1 MDDEEKG
8 GVCRV
13 CLSTAKK
20 KSMSLFEKYK
30 DYLIFDYIN
39 AITNVQI
46 RQHDGLPD
54 KICRTCLQELD
65 TAIHF
70 KQRCESSNVLLQ
82 SSNFVNNPM
91 PLEIDVKEVV
101 VKKEEPQE
109 TNLEFIEPESDF
121 FDSSEPFDNGLISE
135 QQERISGN
143 KVDLGLR
150 KSRAIDLRLQC
161 DDCGEYFKSKC
172 KLRVHWKQ
180 IHFKQNLICHDCK
193 RTFKSITAYNK
204 HQKNKRKSC
213 AAATNFRIEG
223 EGKSRVFYCKE
234 CPYKSVRIKDIITHW
249 VTHTGDRPYKCDLC
263 PKTCTQQSSLA
274 AHKESAHKDYKA
286 EITCHF
292 CGKFIK
298 GRNKIYRHLK
308 THSDKGMPCP
318 VCQKIL
324 KNRNSLNQHMQRHS
338 GVKSYTCEKCAH
350 SFYTGAELSN
360 HKRMVHNK
368 ANKVWFKCELCD
380 YKNYRKECVKRH
392 KAKHT
397 DTNVPCTVCGMFF
410 ESTQKLMLHQRRHF
424 EEKKYSCPHCDMKF
438 YRRDTVP
445 RHIKAKHKFMVPTAQ
460 PTQRIGFTIKE
471 ECVDIY
477 RK

>member
-1 MDDEEKG
+1 MEEEEKG
-8 GVCRV
+8 GICRV
-13 CLSTAKK
+13 CLCTAKK

-30 DYLIFDYIN
+30 DSLVYDYIN
-39 AITNVQI
+39 SLTNVQI
-46 RQHDGLPD
+46 KENDGLPD
-54 KICRTCLQELD
+54 KICRVCLQDLER
-65 TAIHF
+65 AIHF
-70 KQRCESSNVLLQ
+70 KQKCEDSNVFLLSTVN
-82 SSNFVNNPM
+82 SSTPV
-91 PLEIDVKEVV
+91 EIDVKEVV

-109 TNLEFIEPESDF
+109 TSLEFIETENDY
-121 FDSSEPFDNGLISE
+121 FDSSELYDGDLVTTKRE
-135 QQERISGN
+135 KKSGN
-143 KVDLGLR
+143 KINLGLH
-150 KSRAIDLRLQC
+150 KSRAIDLKLQC

-172 KLRVHWKQ
+172 KIRVHWKQ
-180 IHFKQNLICHDCK
+180 VHYKQNLICQDCK
-193 RTFKSITAYNK
+193 RTFKTITAFNK
-204 HQKNKRKSC
+204 HEKNRRKSC
-213 AAATNFRIEG
+213 SAATNFRIEG

-234 CPYKSVRIKDIITHW
+234 CSYKSARIKDIITHW
-249 VTHTGDRPYKCDLC
+249 VIHTGDRPYKCDLC

-286 EITCHF
+286 EITCQY
-292 CGKFIK
+292 CGKYIK

-308 THSDKGMPCP
+308 THSDKGMTCP

-410 ESTQKLMLHQRRHF
+410 ESSQKLLLHQRRHF

-445 RHIKAKHKFMVPTAQ
+445 RHIKAKHKFMMPTAP

-471 ECVDIY
+471 ECIDIY
-477 RK
+477 RKP